1 MRLSVVHLHEFWKE
15 AFYSLL
21 VTPSPYYLS
30 DFRQGRV
37 VGFFYASDSGKER
50 EESKGGGI
58 CNLVSQCYSVTFTVS
73 VYEKLHSA
81 TSEGVGGV
89 CFTIWMMDIPKN
101 LKEIFQI
108 TVGSN
113 VISSYVISIGGK
125 QCYDLPTSE
134 CSKYICSY
142 KGILYKYDQYSSML
156 LQLHHLLKTTHLR
169 ILQLFKNIIY
179 PCIYLCTYT
188 WT

>member
-1 MRLSVVHLHEFWKE
+1 MPVIQEKKEKRARVGAFVILSLNATQSLSLFLCMRSYIQLPV
-15 AFYSLL
+15 
-21 VTPSPYYLS
+21 
-30 DFRQGRV
+30 
-37 VGFFYASDSGKER
+37 
-50 EESKGGGI
+50 KGW
-58 CNLVSQCYSVTFTVS
+58 
-73 VYEKLHSA
+73 
-81 TSEGVGGV
+81 GV